1 MQLEFNIKQQTLT
14 LTSADL
20 NVVADSVK
28 YLSCKFTF
36 CEDWENIIK
45 TAVFVSAKGNVFNVI
60 LEEDICIVPWEVIE
74 HPHFTVSV
82 FGGDRITTNKVVV
95 NVSKSG
101 YQKGETPQE
110 PTPDIYAQII
120 ELIENIEIS
129 GGGISEEKVLALIAS
144 KIDKTLTKEG
154 EAADAKTVGDKLKE
168 VTPVKGVDYWND
180 EDKEEITDYI
190 DEQTAIL
197 KSDIEGIQDDIKNEA
212 HFRGYLS
219 TNAKIQALE
228 ATPNDFAYSAE
239 SNTKWV
245 YDAENGWQDTGVI
258 VPDQLTPP
266 SDTTPLI
273 NGVASTGTETSYARG
288 DHRHPTDTTRAS
300 AEELNTLKR
309 DIATALDGIIAIQ
322 NELIGGEGE

>member
-20 NVVADSVK
+20 KVVADSVN
-28 YLSCKFTF
+28 YLSCNFKF
-36 CEDWENIIK
+36 CEEWENTIK
-45 TAVFVSAKGNVFNVI
+45 TAVFVSAKGNIFNVV
-60 LEEDICIVPWEVIE
+60 LEDDFCIVPWEVIE

-82 FGGDRITTNKVVV
+82 FGGDRITTNKVVI
-95 NVSKSG
+95 NVTKSG
-101 YQKGETPQE
+101 YQKGETPQD

-129 GGGISEEKVLALIAS
+129 GGGISEERVLSLIAS
-144 KIDKTLTKEG
+144 KIDKTLTKES
-154 EAADAKTVGDKLKE
+154 EAADAKAVGEKLKE
-168 VTPVKGVDYWND
+168 VTPVKGVDYWN
-180 EDKEEITDYI
+180 EGDKAEITDYI
-190 DEQTAIL
+190 DEQTAEL
-197 KSDIEGIQDDIKNEA
+197 KSDVEGIQRDIKNEA

-245 YDAENGWQDTGVI
+245 YDADNGWQDTGTI
-258 VPDQLTPP
+258 VPDQLTPA
-266 SDTTPLI
+266 SETTPLV
-273 NGVASTGTETSYARG
+273 NGVASVGSESAYARG

-300 AEELNTLKR
+300 AEEVNALKR

-322 NELIGGEGE
+322 NELIGGESE